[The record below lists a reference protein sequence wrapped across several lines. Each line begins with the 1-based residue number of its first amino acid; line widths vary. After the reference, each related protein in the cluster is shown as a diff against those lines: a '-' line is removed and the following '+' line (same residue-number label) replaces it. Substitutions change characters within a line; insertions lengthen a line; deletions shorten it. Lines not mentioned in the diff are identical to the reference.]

1 MTMKEYVEG
10 LVEFLK
16 DNPETADFIVVT
28 SKDDE
33 GNGYNLVYQTP
44 TIGYYD
50 ADERDFSMIIDDEN
64 DDDSEFESYDSDE
77 CHSVPNAY
85 QSVPNAICVN

>member
-1 MTMKEYVEG
+1 MSLTLKEYVEG

-16 DNPETADFIVVT
+16 DNPETAEFIVVT

-33 GNGYNLVYQTP
+33 GNGYNTVWQTP

-50 ADERDFSMIIDDEN
+50 ADERDFSMMVDPSE
-64 DDDSEFESYDSDE
+64 DDDFEDEDTEYDSDDD
-77 CHSVPNAY
+77 Y
-85 QSVPNAICVN
+85 QSIPNAICVN

>member
-1 MTMKEYVEG
+1 MSLTLKEYIEG

-16 DNPETADFIVVT
+16 DNPETGDFIVVT

-33 GNGYNLVYQTP
+33 GNGYNTVYQSP
-44 TIGYYD
+44 AIGYYD

-64 DDDSEFESYDSDE
+64 DDDNGCYDSDDINSE
-77 CHSVPNAY
+77 
-85 QSVPNAICVN
+85 PNAICVN